1 MSSYWIEKE
10 VRNARQAMEISTSL
24 MLQGMVGLAQLNV
37 EIAAQHAKQAATY
50 AFFIHPDMR
59 SRDHVPNR

>member
-10 VRNARQAMEISTSL
+10 VKNAKAAIDAARDLSSM
-24 MLQGMVGLAQLNV
+24 GMHGLA
-37 EIAAQHAKQAATY
+37 EINAESAGSFAKQAATY